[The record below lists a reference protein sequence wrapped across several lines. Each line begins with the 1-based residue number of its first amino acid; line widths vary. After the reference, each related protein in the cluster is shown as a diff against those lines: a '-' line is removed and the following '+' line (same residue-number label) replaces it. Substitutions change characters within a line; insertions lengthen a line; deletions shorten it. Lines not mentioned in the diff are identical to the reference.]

1 MKAHQRSNEEAGL
14 VNETDTIPTNT
25 QAVTLLDC
33 TLRDGG
39 YYNDWDFSRGLIT
52 EYLLAM
58 KASGVP
64 IVEIGFRTSDAD
76 TFLGP
81 AAYAT
86 DVYLR
91 SLDLPDGVTYGVM
104 LNAKEVVAGGDAA
117 AFIDTIF
124 APAVESPVDLVRIA
138 ANFGELEQLSAGV
151 ERLHDLGYQVGLNL
165 MQIAARTPE
174 EIDQFGQLASKLG
187 VSVAYFADSFGG
199 MQPAQV
205 AEVVRRLKQT
215 FQGPIG
221 CHMHNN
227 MSLAFSNSMA
237 AIDAGAT
244 YVDATVLGMGR
255 GPGNAQTE
263 YMAVELSRRGHAELD
278 VVPLLP
284 LVNGGFGDLQ
294 RHYGWGANVYYFL
307 SAAHNIHPT
316 YIQEM
321 TKDGRYTIDEIV
333 TALND
338 LKVAGGTSFNR
349 ARLESA
355 VTESGLIDPD
365 GTWDATGWCE
375 GQPVLIVGP
384 GPQGTSR
391 RDDIEGYIRAA
402 RPLVIALNALPPIDD
417 SLVDLFAICHP
428 VRALIDADIINGLSQ
443 PVVMPRGIQ
452 ARVATEGGAVE
463 FRDFGI
469 AADDGAMTITASSC
483 TSPRITAFPYAL
495 AIATAGGA
503 SEIQLT
509 GFDGFDGN
517 DPRQTEMERLI
528 EAYVAS
534 PNSVP
539 LVALTPTR
547 YAIDQRSIYAPVA
560 PAASPT

>member
-1 MKAHQRSNEEAGL
+1 MASADSGG
-14 VNETDTIPTNT
+14 I
-25 QAVTLLDC
+25 TLLDC

-39 YYNDWDFSRGLIT
+39 YYNDWDFSRALIT
-52 EYLLAM
+52 EYLHAM
-58 KASGVP
+58 KSSGVP

-86 DVYLR
+86 DDYLR
-91 SLDLPDGVTYGVM
+91 SLDLPSGITYGVM
-104 LNAKEVVAGGDAA
+104 LNAKEVVAGGNPA

-124 APAVESPVDLVRIA
+124 APAAESPVDLVRIA
-138 ANFGELEQLSAGV
+138 ANFGELAELCPGV
-151 ERLHDLGYQVGLNL
+151 ERLHELGYQVGLNL
-165 MQIAARTPE
+165 MQIAARTPD
-174 EIDQFGQLASKLG
+174 EIDQFGRLASTMA

-205 AEVVRRLKQT
+205 TDVVHRLKQS
-215 FQGPIG
+215 FDGPIG

-244 YVDATVLGMGR
+244 FVDSTVLGMGR

-284 LVNGGFGDLQ
+284 LVNGGFGELQ

-338 LKVAGGTSFNR
+338 LKVAGGASFNR

-375 GQPVLIVGP
+375 GRPVLVVGP
-384 GPQGTSR
+384 GPEGVSR
-391 RDDIEGYIRAA
+391 RHDIEGYIRAA
-402 RPLVIALNALPPIDD
+402 KPLVIALNALPPVDA

-428 VRALIDADIINGLSQ
+428 VRALIDADIINRLDQ

-452 ARVATEGGAVE
+452 ARVAATEGGTVE

-469 AADDGAMTITASSC
+469 AAGDDTMTITASSC

-495 AIATAGGA
+495 AVATAGGA

-509 GFDGFDGN
+509 GFDGFDAN
-517 DPRQTEMERLI
+517 DPRQAEMERLI
-528 EAYVAS
+528 EAYVSNAS
-534 PNSVP
+534 AVP

-547 YAIDQRSIYAPVA
+547 YTIGQRSIYAPVA
-560 PAASPT
+560 AAASPT